1 MINIKTFFLCSFLL
15 LVLLSFLSLIYGAI
29 EIDFINILNSKMN
42 KVEEFTIFEYRLPRI
57 VLAILVGSM
66 LSLSGALVQGVIR
79 NPLASPDIL
88 GINHGAGLAA
98 VSFITFFPNLSVYYL
113 PYVSLSGGLLAAIL
127 LWYLVGEKKG
137 NIKFAITGIAIS
149 AFFASSIDFILLT
162 KPIEINNAL
171 LWLTGSLWGRSW
183 SQILLILPWC
193 ILIPFGIVLAKNIN
207 LIELGNISSI
217 SLGSRPKRTKKFAL
231 LVAVGLTA
239 SCVSVCG
246 PIGFLGLVAPHLTR
260 FLIGG
265 KHQYLLPASLL
276 VGANIMLLADFVAR
290 NINPPLELPA
300 GIITAIIGGP
310 YFIWLLIKMGRSN
323 VN

>member
-1 MINIKTFFLCSFLL
+1 MINIRVFFFLGFF
-15 LVLLSFLSLIYGAI
+15 VLITLSILSLIYGAVDI
-29 EIDFINILNSKMN
+29 NFINLFDKDMN
-42 KVEEFTIFEYRLPRI
+42 KIENFAIYEYRLPRI

-66 LSLSGALVQGVIR
+66 LALSGALVQGVIR

-98 VSFITFFPNLSVYYL
+98 VSFITFFPSASVYYL
-113 PYVSLSGGLLAAIL
+113 PYISLAGGLIAAAL
-127 LWYLVGEKKG
+127 LWYLVGNKKG
-137 NIKFAITGIAIS
+137 TIRFAITGIAIS
-149 AFFASSIDFILLT
+149 SFFASSIDFIILT
-162 KPIEINNAL
+162 KPMELSNAL

-183 SQILLILPWC
+183 SQILLILPWS
-193 ILIPFGIVLAKNIN
+193 ILIPFGIILAKNIN
-207 LIELGNISSI
+207 LIELGEDSAM
-217 SLGSRPKRTKKFAL
+217 SLGAQTERTKKLAIGI
-231 LVAVGLTA
+231 AVGLTA
-239 SCVSVCG
+239 SCVSICG
-246 PIGFLGLVAPHLTR
+246 PIGFLGLIAPHLTR
-260 FLIGG
+260 FLVGG

-290 NINPPLELPA
+290 NINPPIELPA

>member
-1 MINIKTFFLCSFLL
+1 M
-15 LVLLSFLSLIYGAI
+15 YGAI
-29 EIDFINILNSKMN
+29 ELDFLNIFNSKMN
-42 KVEEFTIFEYRLPRI
+42 KIENFTIFEYRLPRI

-66 LSLSGALVQGVIR
+66 LALSGALVQGVIR

-98 VSFITFFPNLSVYYL
+98 VSFITFFPNVSVYYL
-113 PYVSLSGGLLAAIL
+113 PYVSLGGGLLAAIL
-127 LWYLVGEKKG
+127 LWHLVGEKKG

-193 ILIPFGIVLAKNIN
+193 VLIPFGLVLSKNIN
-207 LIELGNISSI
+207 LIELGNISSL
-217 SLGSRPKRTKKFAL
+217 SLGARPQRTKKLAL
-231 LVAVGLTA
+231 FVAVGLTA

-276 VGANIMLLADFVAR
+276 VGANIMLVADFVAR
-290 NINPPLELPA
+290 NIHPPLELPA

-310 YFIWLLIKMGRSN
+310 YFVWLLIKMGRSN

>member
-1 MINIKTFFLCSFLL
+1 MINTKLFFILSSLL
-15 LVLLSFLSLIYGAI
+15 ICLLSFLSLIYGAVDI
-29 EIDFINILNSKMN
+29 ELSHIFNEKIN
-42 KVEEFTIFEYRLPRI
+42 KVEDFTIYEYRLPRI
-57 VLAILVGSM
+57 VLAILVGGM
-66 LSLSGALVQGVIR
+66 LALSGALVQGVIR

-98 VSFITFFPNLSVYYL
+98 VSFITFFPNTSVYYL
-113 PYVSLSGGLLAAIL
+113 PYVSLAGGFLAAIL
-127 LWYLVGEKKG
+127 LWYLVGERKG

-171 LWLTGSLWGRSW
+171 LWLTGSLWGRTW
-183 SQILLILPWC
+183 DQILQLLPWC
-193 ILIPFGIVLAKNIN
+193 LLIPFGIIQAKKIN

-217 SLGSRPKRTKKFAL
+217 SLGANPQRTKKFAL
-231 LVAVGLTA
+231 IVAVGLTA

-246 PIGFLGLVAPHLTR
+246 PIGFLGLIAPHLTR

-265 KHQYLLPASLL
+265 KHQYLLPASIL

-290 NINPPLELPA
+290 NINPPIELPA
-300 GIITAIIGGP
+300 GIITAIIGAP
-310 YFIWLLIKMGRSN
+310 YFIWLIIKMGRSN